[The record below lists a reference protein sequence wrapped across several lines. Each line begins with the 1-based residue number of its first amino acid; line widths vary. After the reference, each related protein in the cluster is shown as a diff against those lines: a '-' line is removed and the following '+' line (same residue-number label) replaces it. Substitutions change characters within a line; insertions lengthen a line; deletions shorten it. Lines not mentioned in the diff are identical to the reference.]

1 MIDRALRALFA
12 LCLRAQPAAILES
25 HRADMLETF
34 AALCGRTRFQRGG
47 FAAIRTGVAEC
58 LDVLTTGVAARSRG
72 RRPIL
77 LMPPPSTSTGLNIV
91 PTLNEVTVAVRR
103 LAKQPLYSGIVVLVL
118 TLGIGVNTVVFSIA
132 DGLLLRGVPY
142 PNAARLVE
150 LFNSDGRGAGFP
162 GLQPDA
168 FAEWGAQTELFERL
182 EGFAYGSFG
191 AAGSAEPEIL
201 AGARVTPGLFPM
213 LGVSPQLGRLF
224 DPGEG
229 VPGRDHVVILS
240 DRLWERYFG
249 ADPLAIG
256 RDLTLNDQRYEVV
269 GVMPRGFRFPAGPQ
283 DLWIPQAI
291 GAAAE
296 SLEGLAMLPPGVDR
310 TVAQRRVDTMAAA
323 LEQSKPRPRGWKL
336 MLMPFRGDRVNDT
349 TKRALQILLGAVGLV
364 LLVACANVANLF
376 LAQAIVRQ
384 RELSIRAALG
394 ASRWRLMRELLVEG
408 VILAAC
414 GGLLGTLLSVWGVRA
429 ALTIAPETQVRWS
442 VNVIGL
448 NHRALIFTAAATIL
462 TGLLFAILPALR
474 GSRTDT
480 ADALKV
486 KTTAAAGSQGR
497 VRGALVIAEVAL
509 SVVLLVGA
517 ALLIRSFMRLQ
528 AVDVGFET
536 ENLLKV
542 TVSLPTDKYPRHV
555 RQEFFANLEA
565 AVRTLPGVRA
575 VSAANGLPGGGS
587 IHFGEIQAEGTE
599 ADTKLS
605 IIPGASVAPGY
616 FDAVGIPILAGRTFG
631 PDDTS
636 QSAVVSQSLA
646 ARLRPDGS
654 AVGSRFRLGSSG
666 PWRTVIGVATEV
678 RQEHLWRAS
687 RSSAG
692 ASQFA
697 EYEIYFPLWPKV
709 TTPPASRSGPV
720 TRDFN
725 QLVFVVRGDSV
736 MSAVPGIK
744 TAIWTLDSTQP
755 IGEISLASHELA
767 EHLAERRFALTLMAM
782 FAALALVLSV
792 AGLYAV
798 LSQIVVQRRHEIG
811 VRMALGARSAD
822 VQRLILARGM
832 ALVAIG
838 LAGGLAGAWSLSRYL
853 ANQLYEISPRDPGS
867 FAIVTL
873 ALIAAALLACWVP
886 TRRALAIEPAVALRE

>member
-1 MIDRALRALFA
+1 MIERTWRLLFS
-12 LCLRAQPAAILES
+12 LCLRAQPSRILDS
-25 HRADMLETF
+25 HRSDMETTF
-34 AALCGRTRFQRGG
+34 ATLYARTRSDRGRI
-47 FAAIRTGVAEC
+47 ACIRVAVAEC
-58 LDVLTTGVAARSRG
+58 LDVLTTGVAARRRARRPVLPAPHTSRG
-72 RRPIL
+72 V
-77 LMPPPSTSTGLNIV
+77 TIV
-91 PTLNEVTVAVRR
+91 PTFNEVMVAVRR

-118 TLGIGVNTVVFSIA
+118 TIGIGVNTVVFSIA

-150 LFNSDGRGAGFP
+150 LFNSDGRGGGFP
-162 GLQPDA
+162 GLQPDS
-168 FAEWGAQTELFERL
+168 FAEWGAQRDLFERV

-201 AGARVTPGLFPM
+201 AGARVSPGLFPM

-224 DPGEG
+224 DAGEG

-240 DRLWERYFG
+240 DRLWQRYFG
-249 ADPLAIG
+249 GDRAAIG
-256 RDLTLNDQRYEVV
+256 RHLTLNDERYEVI
-269 GVMPRGFRFPAGPQ
+269 GVMPKGFRFPAGPQ
-283 DLWIPQAI
+283 ELWIPQTI
-291 GAAAE
+291 GVPGE
-296 SLEGLAMLPPGVDR
+296 SLEGLALLRTGIDR
-310 TVAQRRVDTMAAA
+310 TVAQERVNTIAAA

-384 RELSIRAALG
+384 RELAIRSALG

-414 GGLLGTLLSVWGVRA
+414 GGLLGTLLSIWGVRA
-429 ALTIAPETQVRWS
+429 ALAVAPETQVRWS

-448 NHRALIFTAAATIL
+448 NERALIFTAAATIV

-480 ADALKV
+480 TDALKV

-497 VRGALVIAEVAL
+497 VRAALVVAEVAL

-536 ENLLKV
+536 QNLLRV
-542 TVSLPTDKYPRHV
+542 ALSLPTDKYPRPV
-555 RQEFFANLEA
+555 RQEFFTNLEA
-565 AVRTLPGVRA
+565 AVRALPGVRA
-575 VSAANGLPGGGS
+575 VTTANGLPGGGS
-587 IHFGEIQAEGTE
+587 IHFGEIQAEGAE
-599 ADTKLS
+599 ADSKLS
-605 IIPGASVAPGY
+605 IIPGAAVAPAY
-616 FDAVGIPILAGRTFG
+616 FETVGIPIVEGRTFG

-636 QSAVVSQSLA
+636 QSVVISQSMASKLW
-646 ARLRPDGS
+646 PDGG
-654 AVGSRFRLGSSG
+654 AVGSRFRLGTSG
-666 PWRTVIGVATEV
+666 AWRTVIGVASEV

-687 RSSAG
+687 LSSAG
-692 ASQFA
+692 ASQFV
-697 EYEIYFPLWPKV
+697 EYEIYFPVWPKV
-709 TTPPASRSGPV
+709 TTPSAPRTGPV
-720 TRDFN
+720 MRDFN
-725 QLVFVVRGDSV
+725 QLVLIVRGDDLMNV
-736 MSAVPGIK
+736 VPAIK
-744 TAIWTLDSTQP
+744 TAVWALDPTQP

-767 EHLAERRFALTLMAM
+767 EHLAERRFALTLMAL
-782 FAALALVLSV
+782 FAVLALVLSI

-811 VRMALGARSAD
+811 VRMALGARGAD
-822 VQRLILARGM
+822 VQRMILARGM
-832 ALVAIG
+832 MLVAIG
-838 LAGGLAGAWSLSRYL
+838 LVVGLGGAWSLSRYL
-853 ANQLYEISPRDPGS
+853 ANQLYEISPRDPVS
-867 FAIVTL
+867 FAIVTMC
-873 ALIAAALLACWVP
+873 LIGAALLACWVP